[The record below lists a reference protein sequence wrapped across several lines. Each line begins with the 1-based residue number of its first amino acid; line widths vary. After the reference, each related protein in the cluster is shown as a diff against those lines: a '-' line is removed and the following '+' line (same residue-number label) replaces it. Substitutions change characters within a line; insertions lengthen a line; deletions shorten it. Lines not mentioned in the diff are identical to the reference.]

1 MVENKLYV
9 PDYDL
14 ILVDEFQDSSS
25 ARARLV
31 KSLLE
36 LEGKF
41 ILVVGDDWQSINRF
55 AGADVS
61 LMSKFHDSF
70 GKGPTLHLSRTY
82 RCTQTIADVATK
94 FVTKNPDQI
103 KKNVVA
109 DQGGEGNP
117 IVLIRAGGEQ
127 QGVREA
133 LERISKDVKASG
145 RKNATVYILGRYNFN
160 RDWMPNDEFT
170 GLKITYRTVHGSKG
184 LEADYVVL
192 VNLESGR
199 HGFPSEIEDDPIL
212 NLAMSELETFEHA
225 EERRLLYVALTRARK
240 QAYLVTKQNRDSMFA
255 VELMSDSLIEVV
267 TLDPT
272 NSENPPVQTCT
283 KCKKG
288 VMVIRT
294 GPYSNF
300 LGCNRFPK
308 CVHKTKM
315 K

>member
-1 MVENKLYV
+1 M
-9 PDYDL
+9 
-14 ILVDEFQDSSS
+14 
-25 ARARLV
+25 
-31 KSLLE
+31 
-36 LEGKF
+36 
-41 ILVVGDDWQSINRF
+41 
-55 AGADVS
+55 
-61 LMSKFHDSF
+61 
-70 GKGPTLHLSRTY
+70 
-82 RCTQTIADVATK
+82 
-94 FVTKNPDQI
+94 
-103 KKNVVA
+103 
-109 DQGGEGNP
+109 
-117 IVLIRAGGEQ
+117 
-127 QGVREA
+127 
-133 LERISKDVKASG
+133 
-145 RKNATVYILGRYNFN
+145 GRYNFN